1 MTPAERSDAFSTPGA
16 VSPGIQHH
24 PAKWAALL
32 DVISRG
38 YEGEADEQSC
48 ASARP
53 SANTT
58 PAPPILVREGHA
70 ELSPIVLAG
79 MALLQSRVDALYV
92 AFQGEVDARTLTM
105 LRRETSRA
113 RRLRTD
119 VRVELAPGVA
129 VTMAPTS
136 LEGRWNL
143 AHDELRATIEPDADG
158 GWAIEVRPSAV
169 LLGRV
174 GALASYDC
182 AEGLAAC
189 VLTAIVGRRL
199 RRIDLCTDWLG
210 FGLQG
215 LDLRALM
222 RPSYRTD
229 ISPHTELV
237 EHLGGLLL
245 MRTGLSMG
253 KSDVR
258 LDIYD
263 KTHELKKP
271 ENAGAKRDEEHA
283 RYYAAEWNGVD
294 PVERIEFT
302 ARGEALKQLSDLDG
316 NPLRDDPR
324 RVLREELDR
333 LWCYFTDRKQTKRG
347 EEPGWTRLIVL
358 GTATRRERCH
368 VDPRWL
374 AVRAV
379 RFRGDV
385 VALPMRVRK
394 HAPAQAERMIG
405 NALTLA
411 AQGFGGMGGVEH
423 VPTRGELARWTR
435 EEREAWLDAMMLDNR
450 LVSVFKL
457 GVREVL
463 AEWKQR
469 RGVDEAVEYA
479 AERLRAAATRVEA
492 LHKVLGE
499 RRAIESEGVLAA

>member
-1 MTPAERSDAFSTPGA
+1 MTSAERSEARPTPGA
-16 VSPGIQHH
+16 VSPGEQHH
-24 PAKWAALL
+24 PAGWERLF

-38 YEGEADEQSC
+38 YEGPADEQPCSRD
-48 ASARP
+48 RP

-58 PAPPILVREGHA
+58 LAPPIVVDGGRA
-70 ELSPIVLAG
+70 VLSPIVRAG
-79 MALLQSRVDALYV
+79 MALLQCRVDALYV
-92 AFQGEVDARTLTM
+92 AFQGQVDPRALA
-105 LRRETSRA
+105 LFRRETSRA

-143 AHDELRATIEPDADG
+143 AHEELRATIEPDADG

-174 GALASYDC
+174 GALAAYDC

-189 VLTAIVGRRL
+189 VLLAITGRRL
-199 RRIDLCTDWLG
+199 RRIDLCADWLG
-210 FGLQG
+210 FGLQ
-215 LDLRALM
+215 DVDVRAFM

-229 ISPHTELV
+229 LKPHTELV

-245 MRTGLSMG
+245 MRTGLTMG

-258 LDIYD
+258 FDFYD

-283 RYYAAEWNGVD
+283 RYHAAGWNGVD
-294 PVERIEFT
+294 PVERTEFT
-302 ARGEALKQLSDLDG
+302 ARGDALKQLTDVDG

-324 RVLREELDR
+324 RVLRSELDR
-333 LWCYFTDRKQTKRG
+333 LWCYFTDRKETKRG
-347 EEPGWTRLIVL
+347 EEPGWTRLILL
-358 GTATRRERCH
+358 GTATRRERCA

-379 RFRGDV
+379 RFRGDI
-385 VALPMRVRK
+385 VALPVRVRK
-394 HAPAQAERMIG
+394 HAPAQAERMVG

-411 AQGFGGMGGVEH
+411 AQGFAGLGGVEH
-423 VPTRGELARWTR
+423 VPSRADLAKMTRA
-435 EEREAWLDAMMLDNR
+435 EREGWLD
-450 LVSVFKL
+450 SVMTGHRMSSVYKV

-469 RGVDEAVEYA
+469 RGVDEAAEYV
-479 AERLRAAATRVEA
+479 AERMRAAATRVEA

-499 RRAIESEGVLAA
+499 RRAIEAEGVLAA